1 MRASGTRRCGR
12 GASLTGSVALGATL
26 ALLLAAAPLRAADEG
41 SSDLASLSQVEA
53 AEDAFA
59 ATRPPSLGIG
69 AAESVGGML
78 WNAVFFPLRLAVGS
92 AGAFVGGVAG
102 AMSGGDQRAAA
113 GIWNVTTDGSYFLT
127 PETMEG
133 RRRVRLT
140 GDHP

>member
-1 MRASGTRRCGR
+1 MRSWRILRRKG
-12 GASLTGSVALGATL
+12 GAFLGGPAALAAAL
-26 ALLLAAAPLRAADEG
+26 ALLLAAAPLRAAEAAGDG
-41 SSDLASLSQVEA
+41 VFLADIDA

-59 ATRPPSLGIG
+59 ETRPPSLAVG

-78 WNAVFFPLRLAVGS
+78 WNAVFFPLRVVVGS

-102 AMSGGDQRAAA
+102 AMSGGDERAAA

-133 RRRVRLT
+133 RRSIRLT